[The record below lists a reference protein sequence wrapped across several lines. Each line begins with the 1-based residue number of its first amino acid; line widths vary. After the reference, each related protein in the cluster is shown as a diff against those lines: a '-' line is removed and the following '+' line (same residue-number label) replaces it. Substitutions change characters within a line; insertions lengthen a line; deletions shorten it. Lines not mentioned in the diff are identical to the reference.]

1 MNTLVIDDVCYVY
14 DNDLTGKRRNIEEV
28 PEDEL
33 VLKHINLSVADGEFI
48 CLVGHSGCGKTTT
61 LRTLAGL
68 QKPTS
73 GSITIADKPLSGPGL
88 DRAVVFQNY
97 SLFPWMSAVQN
108 VEFGLKQAAK
118 ELGRNQS
125 KEEIHRI
132 AIENLDKVNMKHAAD
147 LKPYQLSG
155 GMQQRVAIARALAMD
170 TEILLFDEPFGALDI
185 KTRRELQMLM
195 QELRVNEEK
204 SKTAVFVT
212 HDIEEAMVLADRIIF
227 MSDGRLLD
235 EFEISAPR
243 PRDPET
249 FINSEEY
256 QSVRES
262 LMQLFYNSVESQREE
277 PELPH
282 VEEVPL

>member
-33 VLKHINLSVADGEFI
+33 VLKHISLSVADGEFI

-282 VEEVPL
+282 VEEVLL

>member
-1 MNTLVIDDVCYVY
+1 MSENKEKKQYIRIRGANEHNLKNIDVQIPRDKLVVF
-14 DNDLTGKRRNIEEV
+14 TG
-28 PEDEL
+28 L
-33 VLKHINLSVADGEFI
+33 
-48 CLVGHSGCGKTTT
+48 
-61 LRTLAGL
+61 
-68 QKPTS
+68 S
-73 GSITIADKPLSGPGL
+73 GSGKS
-88 DRAVVFQNY
+88 
-97 SLFPWMSAVQN
+97 SLVN
-108 VEFGLKQAAK
+108 EILYKRLAAELNGAKKYAGAHK
-118 ELGRNQS
+118 EMKG
-125 KEEIHRI
+125 
-132 AIENLDKVNMKHAAD
+132 IENLDKVNMKHAAD

-282 VEEVPL
+282 VEEVLL